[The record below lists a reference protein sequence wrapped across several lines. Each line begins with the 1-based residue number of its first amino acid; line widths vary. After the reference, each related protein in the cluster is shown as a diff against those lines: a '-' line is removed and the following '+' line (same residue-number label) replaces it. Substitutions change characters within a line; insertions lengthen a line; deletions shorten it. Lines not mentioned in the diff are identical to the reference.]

1 MRVSLAV
8 LLLVAMGVAVK
19 GSDCPNGE
27 DTLLTY
33 NTALT
38 PTIPGFEDRRD
49 RIPAAVATEAA
60 NADFLCF
67 QELWYEEDVRG
78 VLEAVEDDFPYHYSY
93 LHYDVSDM
101 TGHRRRRHSDDPPC
115 GKWKMLLLSACL
127 AYNCLGAEDA
137 RACMTTECES
147 RLFDMS
153 RDCLSCIS
161 VSYTGFTE
169 VMDQCVFSFFGSNN
183 RFNSPGLV
191 VASRK
196 PMTAEYVSFNPSTK
210 VLLERGYIKA
220 KVENGAPFLC
230 SHLTSVSLNTYYE
243 AKLPYS
249 SYTEQQQAEIQDL
262 ENKFSGTPHVLMGDL
277 NTGPGRSGEGDE
289 NLIAEAPDNYNMLV
303 SDMGYDNPYLDG
315 DGRCTF
321 CESNLVVQ
329 TRGLTGNKV
338 IDHILV
344 KDLGN
349 DSSSAQTTVQ
359 ASALSITD
367 CLLCSEC
374 WMTQP
379 LDSYLTI
386 MGYELACAVPDGD
399 VSLVVLEQL
408 EQNGGKAHI
417 IVTLVLSTS
426 RQIPFYSS
434 SPA

>member
-101 TGHRRRRHSDDPPC
+101 TGHRRRR
-115 GKWKMLLLSACL
+115 
-127 AYNCLGAEDA
+127 
-137 RACMTTECES
+137 
-147 RLFDMS
+147 
-153 RDCLSCIS
+153 
-161 VSYTGFTE
+161 
-169 VMDQCVFSFFGSNN
+169 
-183 RFNSPGLV
+183 
-191 VASRK
+191 
-196 PMTAEYVSFNPSTK
+196 
-210 VLLERGYIKA
+210 
-220 KVENGAPFLC
+220 VENGAPFLC

-349 DSSSAQTTVQ
+349 DSSSAQRVLDDP
-359 ASALSITD
+359 AL
-367 CLLCSEC
+367 
-374 WMTQP
+374 
-379 LDSYLTI
+379 
-386 MGYELACAVPDGD
+386 G
-399 VSLVVLEQL
+399 QL
-408 EQNGGKAHI
+408 SDHYGIRAGVCRA
-417 IVTLVLSTS
+417 
-426 RQIPFYSS
+426 
-434 SPA
+434 